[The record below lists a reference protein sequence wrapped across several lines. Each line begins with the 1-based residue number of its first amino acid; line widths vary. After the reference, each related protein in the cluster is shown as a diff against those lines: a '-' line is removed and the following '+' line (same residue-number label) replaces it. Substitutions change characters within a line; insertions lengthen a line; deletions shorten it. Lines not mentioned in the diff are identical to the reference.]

1 MRRMISICLTWFP
14 IGGLREPNIY
24 HDLGDFTIIGDFTWW
39 GVEEGSQFFHEIR
52 LQFLLSL
59 TPFQIL
65 ILLVS
70 LDVLFHHQLS
80 SPLIINQLYI
90 VYSILFLI
98 AFLFGTINLC
108 LFCAI

>member
-1 MRRMISICLTWFP
+1 MRMMSGCFTWFP
-14 IGGLREPNIY
+14 NCLVLGEPNIY
-24 HDLGDFTIIGDFTWW
+24 HDLGDFTRIGDFTWW

-70 LDVLFHHQLS
+70 LDVLFHHQL
-80 SPLIINQLYI
+80 
-90 VYSILFLI
+90 
-98 AFLFGTINLC
+98 
-108 LFCAI
+108 